1 MINVSVFDDMT
12 LCTDQEVERMIP
24 LVPEPR
30 RSDALKF
37 KHTCGRFACLKAYL
51 EDKPYVCVSSS
62 NIGLVFSFYRS
73 NSVGCGSS
81 WNVWR

>member
-1 MINVSVFDDMT
+1 MINVSLFDDMT

-37 KHTCGRFACLKAYL
+37 KHTFGRFA
-51 EDKPYVCVSSS
+51 
-62 NIGLVFSFYRS
+62 
-73 NSVGCGSS
+73 
-81 WNVWR
+81 